1 MTAKTHEQRL
11 LEINTLDWD
20 ELLAPSDPN
29 KIMATQEGT
38 LIVVEL
44 VLVACEKVI

>member
-20 ELLAPSDPN
+20 ELLAPNDPN
-29 KIMATQEGT
+29 KLMATQEGT
-38 LIVVEL
+38 EF
-44 VLVACEKVI
+44 